1 METCFWLLFPVSWA
15 QLGLINKQNMSKQN
29 IGKEESRDTSI
40 QFLYDKDDMKQKSC
54 AIEFGILRENI
65 ET

>member
-1 METCFWLLFPVSWA
+1 
-15 QLGLINKQNMSKQN
+15 MSKQN